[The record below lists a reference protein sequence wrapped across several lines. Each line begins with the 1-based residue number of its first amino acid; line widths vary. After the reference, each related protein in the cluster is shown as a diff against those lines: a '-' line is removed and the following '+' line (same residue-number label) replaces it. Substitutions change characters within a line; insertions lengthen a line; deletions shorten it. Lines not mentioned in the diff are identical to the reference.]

1 MSVIFFTSSA
11 HPSLFNRCTDEY
23 PLAPDA
29 SSLHAVTFTKEI
41 QMCRAV
47 AGKHLK
53 IGVEYNIHL
62 NWLHIGRHW
71 IKIASKFNC
80 KISVDIELNMEI
92 LLLAG
97 SHILYFKFACCQYLK
112 WWIRCGKIIWRALY
126 SDAPDVLVKEVVL
139 LLLVDTT
146 IYKFSLFPLFLSIYR
161 ARSDKFP

>member
-1 MSVIFFTSSA
+1 MIAHLNHLMSVIFFTSSA

-92 LLLAG
+92 LILAG

-112 WWIRCGKIIWRALY
+112 WWIRCGKIIWRAFIFWCPRCACEGG
-126 SDAPDVLVKEVVL
+126 S
-139 LLLVDTT
+139 TT
-146 IYKFSLFPLFLSIYR
+146 TTSRYDYL
-161 ARSDKFP
+161 